1 MTVHRIAIAVA
12 AFVSLLVLP
21 ACSTMKV
28 VGRVVSGEI
37 SHVGVV
43 DGSDSRLKTKGLDG
57 IEVTISQA
65 AGGGSSAMLGRAV
78 STGGGHFS
86 IAVDPNAWPT
96 DRVQVRATG
105 DNYATARGL
114 VFLPR
119 EGQQL
124 LILMERTAGD

>member
-1 MTVHRIAIAVA
+1 MTTHRIAVA
-12 AFVSLLVLP
+12 AALFVSLFVLS

-28 VGRVVSGEI
+28 VGRVVTGEI

-43 DGSDSRLKTKGLDG
+43 DGSDSRLKTNGLDG

-65 AGGGSSAMLGRAV
+65 SGGGSNSMIGRAV
-78 STGGGHFS
+78 TTGGGHFS
-86 IAVDPNAWPT
+86 IKVDASAWPT

-105 DNYATARGL
+105 DFYATARGL

-119 EGQQL
+119 DGQQL